1 MMFFFFKQ
9 KTAYEMRMSDGR
21 SDVCS
26 SDLVASED
34 EIVVTGFRASLDKAL
49 DQKRDSI
56 AAVDVIVA
64 EDIAKFPDQNLAE
77 SLQRIPGISIQRDA
91 GEGRAITVRGLGAPF
106 TRVRLRSEEH
116 TSALQSPMRLQYA
129 A

>member
-77 SLQRIPGISIQRDA
+77 SLQRIPGISIQRA
-91 GEGRAITVRGLGAPF
+91 AVEGRAIPVRGLGAKL
-106 TRVRLRSEEH
+106 TRPHLSGCETLLPTAGHEKRTR
-116 TSALQSPMRLQYA
+116 R
-129 A
+129 